1 MAFFLLSL
9 VGIPPFVGFLAK
21 LYVFAAVIEQGHGAY
36 ATIAAVNAAVAA
48 FYYFKILKVMI
59 IDPGNEAKPA
69 LELEPADQLRL
80 AVLAAANVAPLL
92 FWDWIE
98 GWARSALVL
107 YAGR

>member
-1 MAFFLLSL
+1 MEATYVLLVRWFPEIAGWPAWAITLVSAALPALACFTFVSLGPIIYVYAERKISAF
-9 VGIPPFVGFLAK
+9 
-21 LYVFAAVIEQGHGAY
+21 
-36 ATIAAVNAAVAA
+36 
-48 FYYFKILKVMI
+48 MI

-69 LELEPADQLRL
+69 LELERVDQLRL
-80 AVLAAANVAPLL
+80 AALALANIVPLF